1 MGTAAGHLL
10 QPLLQ
15 QGQQQLVAQGFVQL
29 GFEYLHWWRLYFA
42 IFAVIHRGVYVK
54 VESRVCLL
62 FFYWVSLRRFCFC
75 LLPSSFIPTRTLCTS
90 VTSPLSFVFELYNP
104 SYLSLSSHVR
114 CANPL
119 VRNASVRLIDFV
131 NEISYVN
138 SSNWAEIT
146 FESRKPESTSTV
158 WVIRM
163 VQMHYF
169 WGRLLNVRNERE
181 LELIQFVRNKEQE
194 KKRFP
199 KLIVGT
205 LFSEE

>member
-42 IFAVIHRGVYVK
+42 IFTVIHRGVYVK
-54 VESRVCLL
+54 VESPVCLL

-104 SYLSLSSHVR
+104 SYLSLSSH
-114 CANPL
+114 CQMCQSFGQKCLCKTHWLCQWNFICEFFQMS
-119 VRNASVRLIDFV
+119 RN
-131 NEISYVN
+131 
-138 SSNWAEIT
+138 
-146 FESRKPESTSTV
+146 
-158 WVIRM
+158 
-163 VQMHYF
+163 HF
-169 WGRLLNVRNERE
+169 WE
-181 LELIQFVRNKEQE
+181 
-194 KKRFP
+194 
-199 KLIVGT
+199 
-205 LFSEE
+205 